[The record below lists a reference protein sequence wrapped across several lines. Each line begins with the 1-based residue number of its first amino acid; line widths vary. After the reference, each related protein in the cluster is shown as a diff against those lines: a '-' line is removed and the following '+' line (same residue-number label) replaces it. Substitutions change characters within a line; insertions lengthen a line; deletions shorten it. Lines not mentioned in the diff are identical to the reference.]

1 MLEKNRNMNF
11 LHERDFGD
19 IVLSLSAVKAAG
31 GGNYYIQNNP
41 KAVKVVGPLIE
52 FQPYIKKFGNAG
64 KESIDKSFV
73 DFRKQGHPWG
83 VPLAFHHAKWINQD
97 VDFSE
102 PWLTACEDSQ
112 YNGKII
118 VNKTERYANPL
129 FPWCELVKLF
139 RDKMLFV
146 GHDNEYALFCRRF
159 GGIDRLV
166 IRDYLHLAT
175 AINSSEC
182 FIGNQSSANCI
193 AEGLK
198 HKSIQE
204 VCLWQPD
211 CIYKRD
217 NATFCYDGTI
227 DTEIAGVK
235 VKIERPKPVMNKQE
249 SPQGG
254 WKLTINGKLFSSY
267 ALDVV
272 INYAKNNG
280 VSGNK
285 KDIEDKIIDETIASN
300 QVSTIPDRFAHDI
313 KRVKELLEK
322 L

>member
-64 KESIDKSFV
+64 KESIEKSFV

-83 VPLAFHHAKWINQD
+83 VPLALHHAKWIGQE
-97 VDFSE
+97 VDFSK

-118 VNKTERYANPL
+118 VNKTARYANPL

-159 GGIDRLV
+159 GRIDRLV
-166 IRDYLHLAT
+166 VRDYLHLAT
-175 AINSSEC
+175 AINSSDC

-254 WKLTINGKLFSSY
+254 WKLTINEKLFSSY

-272 INYAKNNG
+272 INHARNNG

-285 KDIEDKIIDETIASN
+285 KDIENKIIDETIASN
-300 QVSTIPDRFAHDI
+300 QVSTIPDRFAHDV

>member
-1 MLEKNRNMNF
+1 MNF

-52 FQPYIKKFGNAG
+52 FQPYIKKFGKAG

-73 DFRKQGHPWG
+73 DFRKQGLNWG
-83 VPLAFHHAKWINQD
+83 VQLALLHAKWIKQD

-102 PWLTACEDSQ
+102 PWLTACQDSQ

-129 FPWCELVKLF
+129 FPWVQLVKLLES
-139 RDKMLFV
+139 KMLFV
-146 GHDNEYALFCRRF
+146 GHDHEYELFCRRF
-159 GGIDRLV
+159 GSVDRLI

-175 AINSSEC
+175 AINSSDC
-182 FIGNQSSANCI
+182 FIGNQSSANCV

-217 NATFCYDGTI
+217 NTTFCYDGSI

-235 VKIERPKPVMNKQE
+235 IQIEKPKAKVNRQE

-254 WKLTINGKLFSSY
+254 WKLTIDGKLFSSY

-272 INYAKNNG
+272 VNHARNSG
-280 VSGNK
+280 VSGSK
-285 KDIEDKIIDETIASN
+285 KDIEDKIVDETITSN
-300 QVSTIPDRFAHDI
+300 QLTTIPDRFAHDV

>member
-1 MLEKNRNMNF
+1 MNF

-19 IVLSLSAVKAAG
+19 IILSLSAVKAAG

-41 KAVKVVGPLIE
+41 KAVNILGPLIE
-52 FQPYIKKFGNAG
+52 FQPYIKKVGRAG

-73 DFRKQGHPWG
+73 DFRKQGLEWG
-83 VPLAFHHAKWINQD
+83 VRLALLHAKWIRQD
-97 VDFSE
+97 VDFSK
-102 PWLTACEDSQ
+102 PWLTACKDKQ

-129 FPWCELVKLF
+129 FPWAELVKLLGN
-139 RDKMLFV
+139 RMLFV
-146 GHDNEYALFCRRF
+146 GHDNEYELFCRRF
-159 GGIDRLV
+159 GKVDRLV

-175 AINSSEC
+175 AINSSDC
-182 FIGNQSSANCI
+182 FIGNQSSANCV

-217 NATFCYDGTI
+217 NATFCYDGSI
-227 DTEIAGVK
+227 DTEIAGI
-235 VKIERPKPVMNKQE
+235 KIKIDRPMQKINKQE
-249 SPQGG
+249 SPNGG
-254 WKLTINGKLFSSY
+254 WKLTINNKLFSSY

-272 INYAKNNG
+272 VNYARSNG
-280 VSGNK
+280 VLGSK
-285 KDIEDKIIDETIASN
+285 KDIEDKIIDETIANNPISDI
-300 QVSTIPDRFAHDI
+300 SDRFSHDI

>member
-1 MLEKNRNMNF
+1 MNY

-19 IVLSLSAVKAAG
+19 IVLSLAAVNAAG

-41 KAVKVVGPLIE
+41 KAVNVVGPLIE
-52 FQPYIKKFGNAG
+52 FQPYIKKFGKLG

-73 DFRKQGHPWG
+73 DFRKQGLAWG
-83 VPLAFHHAKWINQD
+83 VQLALLHSRWIEQE
-97 VDFSE
+97 VDFSK
-102 PWLTACEDSQ
+102 PWLTACEDSK

-129 FPWCELVKLF
+129 FPWIELVKLLGS
-139 RDKMLFV
+139 KMLFV
-146 GHDNEYALFCRRF
+146 GHDNEYELFCRRF
-159 GGIDRLV
+159 GKIDRLI

-175 AINSSEC
+175 AINSSDC
-182 FIGNQSSANCI
+182 FIGNQSSANCV

-217 NATFCYDGTI
+217 NATFCYDGII
-227 DTEIAGVK
+227 DTEIAGIK
-235 VKIERPKPVMNKQE
+235 VQIDRPKPKIDRQE
-249 SPQGG
+249 SPAGG
-254 WKLTINGKLFSSY
+254 WKITTNDKTFSSY

-272 INYAKNNG
+272 VNHARNNG
-280 VSGNK
+280 ISGSK
-285 KDIEDKIIDETIASN
+285 KEIEDKIFTETFADNKIS
-300 QVSTIPDRFAHDI
+300 SIPNRFAHDVN
-313 KRVKELLEK
+313 KVKELLER

>member
-1 MLEKNRNMNF
+1 MNF

-19 IVLSLSAVKAAG
+19 IVLSLSAVRAAG

-41 KAVKVVGPLIE
+41 KAVNILGPLIE
-52 FQPYIKKFGNAG
+52 FQPYIKKVGKYG

-73 DFRKQGHPWG
+73 DFRKQGLEWG
-83 VPLAFHHAKWINQD
+83 VRLASLHAKWIKQD
-97 VDFSE
+97 VDLSE

-129 FPWCELVKLF
+129 FPWTELVKLLGN
-139 RDKMLFV
+139 KMLFV
-146 GHDNEYALFCRRF
+146 GHDHEYELFCRRF
-159 GGIDRLV
+159 GNVDRLI

-175 AINSSEC
+175 AINNSDC
-182 FIGNQSSANCI
+182 FIGNQSSANCV

-217 NATFCYDGTI
+217 NATFCYDGSI

-235 VKIERPKPVMNKQE
+235 IKIDRPMPKINKQE
-249 SPQGG
+249 SPNGG
-254 WKLTINGKLFSSY
+254 WKLTINNKLFSSY

-272 INYAKNNG
+272 VNHARSNG
-280 VSGNK
+280 VFGSK
-285 KDIEDKIIDETIASN
+285 KDIEEKIIDETIANNPISDI
-300 QVSTIPDRFAHDI
+300 SDRFSHDI

>member
-1 MLEKNRNMNF
+1 MNF

-52 FQPYIKKFGNAG
+52 FQSYIKRVGKVG

-73 DFRKQGHPWG
+73 DFRKQGLDWG
-83 VPLAFHHAKWINQD
+83 VRLASLHAKWIEQD
-97 VDFSE
+97 VDFPE

-129 FPWCELVKLF
+129 FPWVQLVKLLGS
-139 RDKMLFV
+139 KMLFV
-146 GHDNEYALFCRRF
+146 GHDHEYELFCRRF
-159 GGIDRLV
+159 GKVERLI

-175 AINSSEC
+175 AINSSDC
-182 FIGNQSSANCI
+182 FIGNQSSANCV

-235 VKIERPKPVMNKQE
+235 VKIDRPRPQINKQE
-249 SPQGG
+249 SPAGG

-267 ALDVV
+267 ALDIVV
-272 INYAKNNG
+272 NHARNNG
-280 VSGNK
+280 VSGSK
-285 KDIEDKIIDETIASN
+285 KDIEDKIIDETITSN
-300 QVSTIPDRFAHDI
+300 QPASIPDRFAHDV
-313 KRVKELLEK
+313 KRVKELLEI

>member
-1 MLEKNRNMNF
+1 MNF

-41 KAVKVVGPLIE
+41 KAIKIVGPLIE
-52 FQPYIKKFGNAG
+52 FQSYIKKVGKVG

-73 DFRKQGHPWG
+73 DFRKQGLDWG
-83 VPLAFHHAKWINQD
+83 VRLASLHAKWIEQD

-129 FPWCELVKLF
+129 FPWVQLVKLLGS
-139 RDKMLFV
+139 KMLFV
-146 GHDNEYALFCRRF
+146 GHDHEYELFCRRF
-159 GGIDRLV
+159 GKVERLI

-175 AINSSEC
+175 AINSSDC
-182 FIGNQSSANCI
+182 FIGNQSSANCV

-235 VKIERPKPVMNKQE
+235 VKIDRPKPQINKQE
-249 SPQGG
+249 SPAGG

-267 ALDVV
+267 ALDIVV
-272 INYAKNNG
+272 NHAKDNG
-280 VSGNK
+280 VSGSK
-285 KDIEDKIIDETIASN
+285 KDIEDKIIDETITSN
-300 QVSTIPDRFAHDI
+300 QPASIPDRFAHDV
-313 KRVKELLEK
+313 KRVKELLEIYE
-322 L
+322 

>member
-1 MLEKNRNMNF
+1 MLEKKRNMNF

-52 FQPYIKKFGNAG
+52 FQSYIKKVGEAG
-64 KESIDKSFV
+64 TESIDKSFV
-73 DFRKQGHPWG
+73 DFRKQGLDWG
-83 VPLAFHHAKWINQD
+83 VRLALLHAKWIEQE

-102 PWLTACEDSQ
+102 PWLTACKDSQ

-129 FPWCELVKLF
+129 FPWVQLVNLLGS
-139 RDKMLFV
+139 KMLFV
-146 GHDNEYALFCRRF
+146 GHDHEYELFCRRF
-159 GGIDRLV
+159 GKVDRLI

-175 AINSSEC
+175 AINSSDC

-235 VKIERPKPVMNKQE
+235 VKIDRPNEKVDIQE

-254 WKLTINGKLFSSY
+254 WKLTINGKLFNSY
-267 ALDVV
+267 SLDVV
-272 INYAKNNG
+272 VNHARNNG
-280 VSGNK
+280 VTGSK
-285 KDIEDKIIDETIASN
+285 KEIEDKIIDETITRN
-300 QVSTIPDRFAHDI
+300 QPATVTDRFAYDV
-313 KRVKELLEK
+313 KRVKELLEN

>member
-1 MLEKNRNMNF
+1 MNF

-31 GGNYYIQNNP
+31 GGNYYIQKNP
-41 KAVKVVGPLIE
+41 KAVNVVGPLIE
-52 FQPYIKKFGNAG
+52 FQSYIKKVGEAG
-64 KESIDKSFV
+64 KELIDKSFV
-73 DFRKQGHPWG
+73 DFRKQGHRWG
-83 VPLAFHHAKWINQD
+83 VQLASLHAKWIEQD

-102 PWLTACEDSQ
+102 PWLTACEDNQ
-112 YNGKII
+112 YKGKII

-129 FPWCELVKLF
+129 FPWIELVKLLGNN
-139 RDKMLFV
+139 MLFV
-146 GHDNEYALFCRRF
+146 GHDNEYKMFCRRF
-159 GGIDRLV
+159 GNIERLI

-175 AINSSEC
+175 AIKSSDC
-182 FIGNQSSANCI
+182 FIGNQSSANCV

-198 HKSIQE
+198 HRSIQE

-235 VKIERPKPVMNKQE
+235 VKIDRPKEKADRQE

-254 WKLTINGKLFSSY
+254 WKLTINGNIFNSY

-272 INYAKNNG
+272 VNHARNNG
-280 VSGNK
+280 ITGSK
-285 KDIEDKIIDETIASN
+285 KEIEDKIINETSSN
-300 QVSTIPDRFAHDI
+300 NQSSAIPDRFAHDV
-313 KRVKELLEK
+313 KRVKELFEK

>member
-1 MLEKNRNMNF
+1 MNF

-19 IVLSLSAVKAAG
+19 IILSLSAVKAAG

-41 KAVKVVGPLIE
+41 KAIKLVGPLIE
-52 FQPYIKKFGNAG
+52 FQPYIKKVGKIG

-73 DFRKQGHPWG
+73 DFRKQGLDWG
-83 VPLAFHHAKWINQD
+83 IRLASLHAKWIEQD

-118 VNKTERYANPL
+118 VNKTDRYANPL
-129 FPWCELVKLF
+129 FPWVQLVKLLGN
-139 RDKMLFV
+139 KMLFV
-146 GHDNEYALFCRRF
+146 GHDHEYELFCRRF
-159 GGIDRLV
+159 GKVERLI

-175 AINSSEC
+175 AINSSDC
-182 FIGNQSSANCI
+182 FIGNQSSANCV

-235 VKIERPKPVMNKQE
+235 VKIDRPRPQINKQE
-249 SPQGG
+249 SPAGG
-254 WKLTINGKLFSSY
+254 WKLTINGKFFSSY
-267 ALDVV
+267 ALDIVV
-272 INYAKNNG
+272 NHARNNG

-285 KDIEDKIIDETIASN
+285 KDIEDKIIDETITSN
-300 QVSTIPDRFAHDI
+300 QPASIPDRFAHDV
-313 KRVKELLEK
+313 KRVKEWLEK

>member
-1 MLEKNRNMNF
+1 MNF

-19 IVLSLSAVKAAG
+19 IVLSLSSVQAAG
-31 GGNYYIQNNP
+31 GGNYYIQNNT
-41 KAVKVVGPLIE
+41 KAVNVVGPLIE
-52 FQPYIKKFGNAG
+52 FQPYIKKISNFGN
-64 KESIDKSFV
+64 ESIDKSFV
-73 DFRKQGHPWG
+73 DFRKQGLPWG
-83 VPLAFHHAKWINQD
+83 IPLALHHAEWVEQK
-97 VDFSE
+97 VDFSK
-102 PWLTACEDSQ
+102 PWLTACEDSE
-112 YNGKII
+112 YHGKII

-129 FPWCELVKLF
+129 FPWNELVKLLGS
-139 RDKMLFV
+139 KMLFV
-146 GHDNEYALFCRRF
+146 GHDHEYELFCRRF
-159 GGIDRLV
+159 GSVDRLI

-175 AINSSEC
+175 AINSSDC
-182 FIGNQSSANCI
+182 FIGNQSSANCV

-217 NATFCYDGTI
+217 NTTFCYDGSI

-235 VKIERPKPVMNKQE
+235 IQIEKPKAKVNRQE

-254 WKLTINGKLFSSY
+254 WKLTIDGKLFSSY

-272 INYAKNNG
+272 VNHARNSG
-280 VSGNK
+280 VSGSK
-285 KDIEDKIIDETIASN
+285 KDIEDKIVDETITSN
-300 QVSTIPDRFAHDI
+300 QLTTIPDRFAHDV

>member
-1 MLEKNRNMNF
+1 MNF

-19 IVLSLSAVKAAG
+19 ILLSLSAVKAAG

-41 KAVKVVGPLIE
+41 KAVKLLAPLIE
-52 FQPYIKKFGNAG
+52 FQSYISKCEEFKSQ
-64 KESIDKSFV
+64 EIDKSFV
-73 DFRKQGHPWG
+73 DFRKQGLEWG
-83 VPLAFHHAKWINQD
+83 VRLASHHAKWIKQD

-102 PWLTACEDSQ
+102 PWLTANDDKR

-118 VNKTERYANPL
+118 VNKTHRYANPL
-129 FPWCELVKLF
+129 FPWLELVKLLG
-139 RDKMLFV
+139 DKMLFV
-146 GHDNEYALFCRRF
+146 GHDNEYDLFCRRF
-159 GGIDRLV
+159 GKIKRLV

-175 AINSSEC
+175 AIKNSDC
-182 FIGNQSSANCI
+182 FIGNQSSANCV

-198 HKSIQE
+198 HRSIQE

-235 VKIERPKPVMNKQE
+235 VKIDRPKEKADRQE

-254 WKLTINGKLFSSY
+254 WKLTINGKIFNSY

-272 INYAKNNG
+272 VNHARNNG
-280 VSGNK
+280 ITGSK
-285 KDIEDKIIDETIASN
+285 KEIEDKIINETSSN
-300 QVSTIPDRFAHDI
+300 NQPSAIPDRFAHDV
-313 KRVKELLEK
+313 KRVKELFEK

>member
-1 MLEKNRNMNF
+1 MNF

-52 FQPYIKKFGNAG
+52 FQPYIKKVGKAG

-73 DFRKQGHPWG
+73 DFRKKGLYWG
-83 VPLAFHHAKWINQD
+83 VRLALLHAKWIEQD

-112 YNGKII
+112 YKGKII

-129 FPWCELVKLF
+129 FPWVQLVKLLGS
-139 RDKMLFV
+139 KMLFV
-146 GHDNEYALFCRRF
+146 GHDHEYELFCRRF
-159 GGIDRLV
+159 GKVERLI
-166 IRDYLHLAT
+166 IRDYLHMAT
-175 AINSSEC
+175 AINSSDC
-182 FIGNQSSANCI
+182 FIGNQSSANCV

-235 VKIERPKPVMNKQE
+235 VKIDRPRPQINKQE
-249 SPQGG
+249 SPAGG

-267 ALDVV
+267 ALDVIV
-272 INYAKNNG
+272 NHARDNG
-280 VSGNK
+280 VSGSK
-285 KDIEDKIIDETIASN
+285 KDIEDKIIDETITRNHTSS
-300 QVSTIPDRFAHDI
+300 VPDRLAHDV

>member
-1 MLEKNRNMNF
+1 MLEKKRNMNF

-31 GGNYYIQNNP
+31 GGSYYIQNNP

-52 FQPYIKKFGNAG
+52 FQPYIKKVGNAG

-73 DFRKQGHPWG
+73 DFRKQGLDWG
-83 VPLAFHHAKWINQD
+83 VRLALLHAKWIEQE

-129 FPWCELVKLF
+129 FPWVQLVKLLGS
-139 RDKMLFV
+139 KMLFV
-146 GHDNEYALFCRRF
+146 GHDHEYELFCRRF
-159 GGIDRLV
+159 GKVDRLI

-175 AINSSEC
+175 AINSSDC
-182 FIGNQSSANCI
+182 FIGNQSSANCV

-217 NATFCYDGTI
+217 NATFCYDGAI

-235 VKIERPKPVMNKQE
+235 VKIDRPKENVDRQE

-272 INYAKNNG
+272 INHARNNG
-280 VSGNK
+280 MSGSK
-285 KDIEDKIIDETIASN
+285 KDIENKIIDETITSN
-300 QVSTIPDRFAHDI
+300 QPASIPDRFAHDV